1 MKKIVFILILVM
13 SVTSS
18 FSQKKNV
25 SQAKNK
31 ALMENPDFAAAR
43 KLIEPALQD
52 PTTKDLAS
60 TWHTAGLIGYQEN
73 EAELKKQMLGQKFD
87 ADVKGKAIMES
98 YGYFLKAYE
107 LDGLPDAKGKIKP
120 KFQKDIK
127 NKIKEYYTTQAN
139 LVAYGA
145 SLFERKKYDETI
157 KVFETYLGIPA
168 LPMMNNEI
176 KLDSTYYMI
185 KYFTG
190 IAAINGGM
198 HDKAIAYLEDLKD
211 DGYEELVVHQLL
223 YDEYLKRKDTVNFVR
238 VLKEGYKKF
247 PKEAYFLEN
256 LINYYIYTNQSKEAI
271 VYLNSAI
278 EREPNRAEYQYIKGN
293 LDESMGNIDAAM
305 ASFEKAIEIDP
316 KLADAWAGKGRL
328 IYNKAVQMAD
338 AANEIKD
345 NKKYNAAKKEAD
357 AVFEQS
363 VPFFK
368 KAAELK
374 PDVREYKQTLKTL
387 YYRLKKDKEFEAI
400 EKELNAM

>member
-73 EAELKKQMLGQKFD
+73 DAELKKQMLGQKFD
-87 ADVKGKAIMES
+87 VNAKGKALMES
-98 YGYFLKAYE
+98 YNYFMKAYE

-120 KFQKDIK
+120 KFQKEIK
-127 NKIKEYYTTQAN
+127 TKIKEYYTTQAN
-139 LVAYGA
+139 LIAYGA
-145 SLFERKKYDETI
+145 TLFEQKKYAETI
-157 KVFETYLGIPA
+157 KVFEVYLGIPS

-176 KLDSTYYMI
+176 KLDSTYFMI
-185 KYFTG
+185 KYFTA
-190 IAAINGGM
+190 IASINGGM
-198 HDKAIAYLEDLKD
+198 HDRAITYLEDLKD

-238 VLKEGYKKF
+238 VLKEGNKKF
-247 PKEAYFLEN
+247 LKEAYFLEN
-256 LINYYIYTNQSKEAI
+256 LINFYIYTNQSKEAI
-271 VYLNSAI
+271 VYLKNAI

-293 LDESMGNIDAAM
+293 LDESMGNLDAAM

-328 IYNKAVQMAD
+328 IYNRAVQMSD
-338 AANEIKD
+338 VANEIKD

-400 EKELNAM
+400 NKELNAM

>member
-1 MKKIVFILILVM
+1 M

-43 KLIEPALQD
+43 QLITPALQD

-60 TWHTAGLIGYQEN
+60 TWYTAGLIGYQEN
-73 EAELKKQMLGQKFD
+73 DAELKKQMLGQKFD

-107 LDGLPDAKGKIKP
+107 LDGLPDAKGKVKP

-127 NKIKEYYTTQAN
+127 SKIKEYYTTQAN

-198 HDKAIAYLEDLKD
+198 HDKAITYLEDLKD

-271 VYLNSAI
+271 VYLNNAI

-293 LDESMGNIDAAM
+293 LDESLGNIDAAM

-328 IYNKAVQMAD
+328 IYNKAVQMSD